1 MELRLRGRSNKGANT
16 MAMAT
21 TSVEAN
27 KAAIRRLYD
36 ETNKGNYDF
45 LDELLAPDFTSYGG
59 AGFKDL
65 HGPAEFKE
73 LTMTFLTSFPDLWF
87 QVDELIAE
95 GDDVLVSGTLSG
107 THKGDFYGMAPTGN
121 KVSWTG
127 CAIFRFR
134 GPQVIARWQEFDA
147 LGLMAQIQPPAEG
160 AAAPAAAPAVPA
172 AKPADPTGGA
182 TSIEENKAIFH
193 RIIDELWNQKKID
206 VADELFAAD
215 HESPSAP
222 GLPPG
227 PAGTKMIA
235 SMFLAAFP
243 DLHVDIEIE
252 IAEGDTVG
260 GRLRQK
266 GTHTGP
272 MVSPT
277 GTIAPTGK
285 AVDFTEVAM
294 LRIVDGKVA
303 TSWYWTDMIGLLTQI
318 GVIAAPPSAR
328 G

>member
-1 MELRLRGRSNKGANT
+1 

-21 TSVEAN
+21 SSVEAN

-87 QVDELIAE
+87 QVDEIIGE

-107 THKGDFYGMAPTGN
+107 THKGDFYGMAATGN

-147 LGLMAQIQPPAEG
+147 LGLMAQIQPPAPG
-160 AAAPAAAPAVPA
+160 ATPPPAAPAPEPA
-172 AKPADPTGGA
+172 AR
-182 TSIEENKAIFH
+182 
-193 RIIDELWNQKKID
+193 RIRWS
-206 VADELFAAD
+206 ARP
-215 HESPSAP
+215 PSRRTRPSSTASSRSS
-222 GLPPG
+222 
-227 PAGTKMIA
+227 GTRA
-235 SMFLAAFP
+235 SWM
-243 DLHVDIEIE
+243 
-252 IAEGDTVG
+252 
-260 GRLRQK
+260 
-266 GTHTGP
+266 
-272 MVSPT
+272 SPT
-277 GTIAPTGK
+277 SCSRPT
-285 AVDFTEVAM
+285 T
-294 LRIVDGKVA
+294 R
-303 TSWYWTDMIGLLTQI
+303 
-318 GVIAAPPSAR
+318 AR
-328 G
+328 ARPACHPGRPARR

>member
-1 MELRLRGRSNKGANT
+1 

-87 QVDELIAE
+87 QVDEIIGE

-107 THKGDFYGMAPTGN
+107 THKGDFYGMAATGN

-134 GPQVIARWQEFDA
+134 GPQVNARWQEFDA
-147 LGLMAQIQPPAEG
+147 LGLMAQIQPPAPG
-160 AAAPAAAPAVPA
+160 TTRPPAARPGRGRRPPVA
-172 AKPADPTGGA
+172 ARPQSRRTRRSSTASSRSYG
-182 TSIEENKAIFH
+182 TSRK
-193 RIIDELWNQKKID
+193 LD

-235 SMFLAAFP
+235 GMFLAAFP

-252 IAEGDTVG
+252 IAEGDMVG

-277 GTIAPTGK
+277 GTIPPSGK

-318 GVIAAPPSAR
+318 GVIAAPPAAR